1 MSKKYFDPFY
11 LYQLPS
17 GQLVHPSRLIH
28 RDGTIMWSH
37 ALLHEGTVH
46 LPADEDI
53 ETRIVHTA
61 KRLEELNTWVA
72 PTAQP
77 WEGFLIHSWYNP
89 NDLEFAKGNVV
100 LFNHALHD
108 TEVVYNEL
116 KKHLQEEEA
125 LSTSLAGPYL
135 KFTA

>member
-11 LYQLPS
+11 LFQLPS
-17 GQLVHPSRLIH
+17 GQLVHPCRLIH
-28 RDGTIMWSH
+28 RDGTLMWKH
-37 ALLHEGTVH
+37 ALIDEEVVH
-46 LPADEDI
+46 LPADQDI
-53 ETRIVHTA
+53 ETRIIYTA

-77 WEGFLIHSWYNP
+77 WEGFSIHAWYNP
-89 NDLEFAKGNVV
+89 NVEERSRGNVV
-100 LFNHALHD
+100 LFSHFLHD

-116 KKHLQEEEA
+116 KKHLQEKEA

>member
-1 MSKKYFDPFY
+1 MNKKYFDPFY
-11 LYQLPS
+11 MYQLPS

-28 RDGTIMWSH
+28 RDGTIMWKH
-37 ALLHEGTVH
+37 AVLHEGVVH
-46 LPADEDI
+46 LPKNQDI
-53 ETRIVHTA
+53 ETKIIHTA

-77 WEGFLIHSWYNP
+77 WEGFTVHQWYNP
-89 NDLEFAKGNVV
+89 ADEGYDGGNVV
-100 LFNHALHD
+100 VFSHFLHD

-116 KKHLQEEEA
+116 KKHLQEGEA
-125 LSTSLAGPYL
+125 LSTSLAGPFL